1 MQVGRRS
8 GKDLLVRVELE
19 MIDGGDLGRSDKL
32 GGVGKSPEVNDEA
45 GRAKSVSITG
55 VVEVGGRSE

>member
-1 MQVGRRS
+1 
-8 GKDLLVRVELE
+8 

-55 VVEVGGRSE
+55 VVEVGGEANETQT